1 MKKSAIARIVIW
13 SVVALVL
20 TGILI
25 SSLVMFK
32 KDIWMSFFNES
43 IIDSIRYETHTY
55 DNEDEYLPGSFVIP
69 SEQIRNIE
77 VDWISG
83 NVIITAYDSD
93 KIECEESSSD
103 PIEEKYQLRYRIKG
117 DTLYI
122 KPCKSMRTF
131 NKIPDKDLEIY
142 IPYDLTSVMN
152 KIDVETASAKI
163 SLTEITARELDL
175 STASGDVW
183 LEKCSAVDMDI
194 ENVSGYINLTET
206 NADNL
211 DAEFVSSDIEIM
223 GTVGRLNVESV
234 SGDVYLASD
243 TAPNS
248 VDIST
253 VSGDIKFEIPENDGF
268 SIELD
273 SVSGKVTSDFPL
285 TLNKGNKIY
294 GNGSRDYEFET
305 VSGDVSIKMK

>member
-25 SSLVMFK
+25 SSLVIFK
-32 KDIWMSFFNES
+32 KGFWASFLNES
-43 IIDSIRYETHTY
+43 IIDSFRYETHIY
-55 DNEDEYLPGSFVIP
+55 DNENEYIAGSSAVI
-69 SEQIRNIE
+69 SEQITNIE

-83 NVIITAYDSD
+83 NVRISAYDGD
-93 KIECEESSSD
+93 KVQFEEKSNNEF
-103 PIEEKYQLRYRIKG
+103 EEKYQLRYRVKG

-131 NKIPDKDLEIY
+131 SKIPDKDLEIS
-142 IPYDLTSVMN
+142 IPYDLALVMN
-152 KIDVETASAKI
+152 KIDVETASAEI
-163 SLTEITARELDL
+163 SLAEITARELDF

-211 DAEFVSSDIEIM
+211 DAEFVSSNIEIM

-234 SGDVYLASD
+234 SGNVYLVSD

-248 VDIST
+248 VDVQT

-273 SVSGKVTSDFPL
+273 SVSGKITSDFPL
-285 TLNKGNKIY
+285 TLNKGTKIY

-305 VSGDVSIKMK
+305 VSGDVSIKIK